1 MSPSKPCA
9 SHRLRCARSSSS
21 ATSAMPTSAKPSSC
35 AQRLICAGSSSVAG
49 AGDTGPY
56 TEAMGEQPPRFY
68 SSAQVR
74 ELDRRAIEDYSIPAY
89 TLMQRAASAAWKLLR
104 ERWPKA
110 RAIHVVAGP
119 GNNGGDGYEVAR
131 LAKAAGIDARVWQI
145 GPIGSGAAS
154 QAAGAW
160 RSDGGATGDYS
171 QGCLADAH
179 VIVDSLLGIG
189 VTRPV
194 DGVYAAAVDEINARH
209 AAGA

>member
-9 SHRLRCARSSSS
+9 SHRFRCARSSSS

-35 AQRLICAGSSSVAG
+35 AQRLIWAARSAVAVG
-49 AGDTGPY
+49 AGTY
-56 TEAMGEQPPRFY
+56 TEGMGEQLPRFY

-74 ELDRRAIEDYSIPAY
+74 DLDRRAIEDYSIPAY

-110 RAIHVVAGP
+110 RTIHIVAGP

-131 LAKAAGIDARVWQI
+131 LAKAAGIETRVWQI

-154 QAAGAW
+154 QAAEAW

-171 QGCLADAH
+171 RGCLADAH

-194 DGVYAAAVDEINARH
+194 DGVYASAVEEINARH